1 MTLCRL
7 WLICSSGTQR
17 RWQLQTVWREKHLAA
32 VCQVA
37 ASGFDLGPV
46 LLETWWSV
54 KSTGR
59 HFRRKKLGSKG
70 KWGPGEI
77 NICEVYSRKG
87 KAIGS
92 KEIPQGNFLQQQQIR
107 NRTGLNRKLI
117 FPAGVFPTNL
127 RSIWEWQTNAK
138 QMPNHEII
146 TEFTVTET
154 VRGWGWGQEE
164 REREGRVGGVRRGRD
179 KIQ

>member
-1 MTLCRL
+1 MPTPANLQLGDPEKMTAADSVEGKPP
-7 WLICSSGTQR
+7 CST
-17 RWQLQTVWREKHLAA
+17 

-92 KEIPQGNFLQQQQIR
+92 KEIPEGNFLQQQQIR

-146 TEFTVTET
+146 TELQNLESL
-154 VRGWGWGQEE
+154 RQSGGGGGGGGRKKE
-164 REREGRVGGVRRGRD
+164 REKEG
-179 KIQ
+179 